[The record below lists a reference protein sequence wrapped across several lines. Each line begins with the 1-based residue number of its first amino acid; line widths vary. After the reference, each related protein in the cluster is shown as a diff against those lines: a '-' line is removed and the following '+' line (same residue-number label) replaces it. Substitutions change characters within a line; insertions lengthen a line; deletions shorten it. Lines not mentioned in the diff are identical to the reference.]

1 MVANWIECPYFVIVV
16 RDLEEVLK
24 MASNIYDLAYELE
37 QALKNGREYTTLQ
50 AKYEEISKDPAA
62 KKLFDQFRNIQMKLQ
77 EKQMTG
83 QNISQ
88 NEVQEA
94 QSVAAMVQQNQKI
107 VQLMDAEQ
115 QMSIAINEINKIIMK
130 PLDELYGKMSQ

>member
-1 MVANWIECPYFVIVV
+1 
-16 RDLEEVLK
+16 

-37 QALKNGREYTTLQ
+37 KALKNSQEYTTLQ
-50 AKYEEISKDPAA
+50 AKYEETRKDPAA

-94 QSVAAMVQQNQKI
+94 QSVAAMVQQNPKI

-115 QMSIAINEINKIIMK
+115 QMSIAINEVNKIVMK

>member
-1 MVANWIECPYFVIVV
+1 
-16 RDLEEVLK
+16 

-37 QALKNGREYTTLQ
+37 NALKNSQEYKTLQ
-50 AKYEEISKDPAA
+50 AKYEDIRMDPAA

-94 QSVAAMVQQNQKI
+94 QSVATMVQQNPKI

-115 QMSIAINEINKIIMK
+115 HMSIAINEVNKIVMK

>member
-1 MVANWIECPYFVIVV
+1 
-16 RDLEEVLK
+16 
-24 MASNIYDLAYELE
+24 MASNIYDIAYELE
-37 QALKNGREYTTLQ
+37 KALKNSQEYATLQ
-50 AKYEEISKDPAA
+50 AKYEETRIDPAA
-62 KKLFDQFRNIQMKLQ
+62 KKLFDQFLNIQMKLQ

-83 QNISQ
+83 QIILQ
-88 NEVQEA
+88 NEVEEA
-94 QSVAAMVQQNQKI
+94 QRVAAMVQQNQKI